1 MNFLEV
7 NEARLS
13 SGFRPVFV
21 SFRTLLVRPFPLHPT
36 HPPRTGAPLLQLGVD
51 LHRGQLQGATPMA
64 QQVELLETEVWRH
77 GDS

>member
-7 NEARLS
+7 NEARFS

-21 SFRTLLVRPFPLHPT
+21 SFRTLLVRPRPRI
-36 HPPRTGAPLLQLGVD
+36 PPRTGAPLLQLGVD